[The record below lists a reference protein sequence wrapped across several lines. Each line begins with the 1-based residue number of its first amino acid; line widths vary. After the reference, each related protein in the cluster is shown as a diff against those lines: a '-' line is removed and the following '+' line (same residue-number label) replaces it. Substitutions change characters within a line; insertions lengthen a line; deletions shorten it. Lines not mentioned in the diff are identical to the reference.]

1 MTIAYFRSL
10 AARFFHRSRT
20 EKELEEELRSHIE
33 LRADHLERSGLSRI
47 EAERRARIEFGGQE
61 RFREECREAIAGNFI
76 DNLMQDVRFSLRM
89 LRKSPGFTAIAIL
102 TMALGIGATSAI
114 FSVVD
119 ATLLQPLPYSHPD
132 QLISIQADLPGI
144 SAHDVGMSQ
153 PEWHDL
159 QQSGIFE
166 SVSPTWFD
174 ENNLTGSSQPTR
186 VRLLIAAPN
195 YFALLG
201 TQPQLG
207 RTFDPLYNSP
217 GFIPEV
223 VISDALWKRN
233 FGGDPNILNKT
244 IRMDTDQYQI
254 VGVMPAGFDSPGR
267 TAEERN
273 IEIWAATS
281 FYGPPLPEQPARNRR
296 NLPTAIGR
304 LKPGL
309 TIATAQ
315 SRLDALVASVQ
326 KRSPGDYPN
335 GWEVRLRPLKD
346 VVIGDVRQPLLLL
359 LGAVAVVL
367 LIGCVNVA
375 NLLLARASARTHEM
389 AIRRALGADRSRLMR
404 QLLTESLILSL
415 LGGAAGLAII
425 FAAKESLL
433 RLIPATLPRLN
444 DISISWSVLMFA
456 LLAGISSGV
465 IFGLA
470 PALHASRL
478 DLIQALNQEGRGS
491 TDSGERARTR
501 RVLIIAE
508 FALSLVLMMV
518 AGLLLHS
525 FWDLL
530 NVRLGFNPQSVMSVR
545 TRLPYPN
552 DTSADKYATP
562 AQEAPFI
569 RKLIRQC
576 KSLPGVEEAAVGD
589 PAAIPLDQ
597 TQRELNAL
605 EGKLFLTF
613 EGQSEKSDAAS
624 LVERSRVTPEYFQLI
639 GIPLLRGRLFNEFD
653 SDTAPQVAVVNEA
666 FARSYWPNENA
677 IGKRFKSTRPG
688 SPWITVV
695 GVIANARTQSLAET
709 DMPQLYLDVY
719 QAPAKHLAIFLR
731 GHLNTAAIPEAVRKE
746 VQSVDPTI
754 PVFGAQTLIQTLSE
768 SLSQRRFSMEMIA
781 CFAATALLLAALGI
795 YGVISYMV
803 TERTHEI
810 GIRLALGA
818 QRQNI
823 LAIVLGQGLRLV
835 LTGAAAGLIGAIIIG
850 QLMASLLYGVRPTDP
865 MTFAVV
871 VLLLIGVAALACYL
885 PARRAMNVDPM
896 VALRYE

>member
-1 MTIAYFRSL
+1 M
-10 AARFFHRSRT
+10 
-20 EKELEEELRSHIE
+20 
-33 LRADHLERSGLSRI
+33 
-47 EAERRARIEFGGQE
+47 
-61 RFREECREAIAGNFI
+61 
-76 DNLMQDVRFSLRM
+76 
-89 LRKSPGFTAIAIL
+89 
-102 TMALGIGATSAI
+102 
-114 FSVVD
+114 SV
-119 ATLLQPLPYSHPD
+119 
-132 QLISIQADLPGI
+132 
-144 SAHDVGMSQ
+144 
-153 PEWHDL
+153 
-159 QQSGIFE
+159 
-166 SVSPTWFD
+166 
-174 ENNLTGSSQPTR
+174 
-186 VRLLIAAPN
+186 
-195 YFALLG
+195 
-201 TQPQLG
+201 
-207 RTFDPLYNSP
+207 
-217 GFIPEV
+217 
-223 VISDALWKRN
+223 
-233 FGGDPNILNKT
+233 
-244 IRMDTDQYQI
+244 
-254 VGVMPAGFDSPGR
+254 
-267 TAEERN
+267 
-273 IEIWAATS
+273 
-281 FYGPPLPEQPARNRR
+281 
-296 NLPTAIGR
+296 
-304 LKPGL
+304 
-309 TIATAQ
+309 
-315 SRLDALVASVQ
+315 
-326 KRSPGDYPN
+326 
-335 GWEVRLRPLKD
+335 
-346 VVIGDVRQPLLLL
+346 QPLLLL

>member
-1 MTIAYFRSL
+1 
-10 AARFFHRSRT
+10 
-20 EKELEEELRSHIE
+20 
-33 LRADHLERSGLSRI
+33 
-47 EAERRARIEFGGQE
+47 
-61 RFREECREAIAGNFI
+61 
-76 DNLMQDVRFSLRM
+76 
-89 LRKSPGFTAIAIL
+89 
-102 TMALGIGATSAI
+102 
-114 FSVVD
+114 
-119 ATLLQPLPYSHPD
+119 
-132 QLISIQADLPGI
+132 
-144 SAHDVGMSQ
+144 
-153 PEWHDL
+153 
-159 QQSGIFE
+159 
-166 SVSPTWFD
+166 
-174 ENNLTGSSQPTR
+174 
-186 VRLLIAAPN
+186 
-195 YFALLG
+195 
-201 TQPQLG
+201 
-207 RTFDPLYNSP
+207 
-217 GFIPEV
+217 
-223 VISDALWKRN
+223 
-233 FGGDPNILNKT
+233 
-244 IRMDTDQYQI
+244 
-254 VGVMPAGFDSPGR
+254 
-267 TAEERN
+267 
-273 IEIWAATS
+273 
-281 FYGPPLPEQPARNRR
+281 
-296 NLPTAIGR
+296 
-304 LKPGL
+304 
-309 TIATAQ
+309 
-315 SRLDALVASVQ
+315 
-326 KRSPGDYPN
+326 
-335 GWEVRLRPLKD
+335 
-346 VVIGDVRQPLLLL
+346 
-359 LGAVAVVL
+359 
-367 LIGCVNVA
+367 
-375 NLLLARASARTHEM
+375 
-389 AIRRALGADRSRLMR
+389 
-404 QLLTESLILSL
+404 
-415 LGGAAGLAII
+415 
-425 FAAKESLL
+425 
-433 RLIPATLPRLN
+433 
-444 DISISWSVLMFA
+444 MFA